1 MIGLLWPLTKPPFGS
16 CAIYFHY
23 GYYGEYLLIMIMTT
37 IITFVI
43 HNDVFKHQ
51 KQQKNTKDH
60 ENTAKNK
67 K

>member
-1 MIGLLWPLTKPPFGS
+1 
-16 CAIYFHY
+16 
-23 GYYGEYLLIMIMTT
+23 MIMTT

-43 HNDVFKHQ
+43 HSDVFKHQ
-51 KQQKNTKDH
+51 KQQTNTKDH